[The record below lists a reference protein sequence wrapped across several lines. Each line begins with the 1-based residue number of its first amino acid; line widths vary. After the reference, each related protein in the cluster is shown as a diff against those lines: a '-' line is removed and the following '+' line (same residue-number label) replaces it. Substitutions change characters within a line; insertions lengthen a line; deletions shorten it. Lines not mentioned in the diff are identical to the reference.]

1 MVGDVVLA
9 PFPFTNLSQ
18 VKIRPAVVVADVGMR
33 DWILCEVTS
42 SVRRRDRDIV
52 IGPGDM
58 AWGRLRFR
66 SWVRPDRLITLN
78 DGVFERTLGR
88 ITDSKCSEITSAVRG
103 LF

>member
-9 PFPFTNLSQ
+9 PFPFTDLSQ

-42 SVRRRDRDIV
+42 NIRRRDLSIV
-52 IGPGDM
+52 IGPDDM
-58 AWGRLRFR
+58 AEGELRFR
-66 SWVRPDRLITLN
+66 SWVRPDRLATLN
-78 DGVFERTLGR
+78 DRVFERMLGR
-88 ITDSKCSEITSAVRG
+88 LTNSKYSEITAAVRG